1 MKMQIRKA
9 TLAVA
14 LSLISTQSQILSLLP
29 AQAQSYSATVSR
41 AQPSKTKQFFRK
53 HEVVR
58 KATIGAGIGTAA
70 GAVTGLVSGKGIVRG
85 AALGAG
91 TGATVGVING
101 NKTMARHPIM
111 RDMATGTAVATG
123 ITMAATRGH
132 GSAKKTFEGAAI
144 GAALGLGAG
153 LFRDKLK

>member
-1 MKMQIRKA
+1 MKLQIRKA
-9 TLAVA
+9 TLALA
-14 LSLISTQSQILSLLP
+14 LSVISLPSSILVAP
-29 AQAQSYSATVSR
+29 VQAQTYSASVSK

-58 KATIGAGIGTAA
+58 KATIGAGVGTAA
-70 GAVTGLVSGKGIVRG
+70 GAVTGLIAGKGMVRG

-91 TGATVGVING
+91 TGAAVGVING
-101 NKTMARHPIM
+101 NKTMARHPII

-123 ITMAATRGH
+123 ITMAATRGR
-132 GSAKKTFEGAAI
+132 GSASKTVKGAAL

-153 LFRDKLK
+153 LFRDKLR